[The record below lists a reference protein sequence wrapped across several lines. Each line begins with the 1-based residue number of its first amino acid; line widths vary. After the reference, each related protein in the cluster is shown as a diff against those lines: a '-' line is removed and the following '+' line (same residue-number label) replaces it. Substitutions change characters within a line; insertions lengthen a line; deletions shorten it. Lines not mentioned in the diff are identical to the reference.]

1 MVSQLIPDNCGRP
14 NVGQPIQAADPL
26 SSGSR
31 RLKAV
36 PRGHPGQD
44 CPPHSDRYSRQTRF
58 RDIGEEGQARISR
71 ARIAVVGS
79 GALGTIQA
87 ELLARAGVGFIRII
101 DRDYVELSNLQRQ
114 ALFDEQDAH
123 EACPKAIAAARRL
136 KAVNSAIRIEPA
148 VVDLT
153 PVNIGDLLGD
163 VDLILDGTDN
173 FETRYLINDF
183 AVQRGLPWIYGAA
196 VGSYGLEMAIFPGR
210 TCCLRCMLP
219 DPPAG
224 VQPTC
229 ETAGVLGPVTAAVGA
244 LEAADALKI
253 LSGHADRVHARLT
266 TIDLWSGDL
275 FQSTAPHR
283 DPNCPACGRRE
294 FTYLEGRE
302 RAPIVLCGRN
312 AVQIS
317 ERATPVDLQSL
328 AEQLAPVGS
337 VKVNEFV
344 LRAHIG
350 EFDLTVFPDGRA
362 IIKGTGDPGVA
373 RSIYAKYVGV

>member
-1 MVSQLIPDNCGRP
+1 MND
-14 NVGQPIQAADPL
+14 AD
-26 SSGSR
+26 R
-31 RLKAV
+31 E
-36 PRGHPGQD
+36 
-44 CPPHSDRYSRQTRF
+44 RYSRQLRF
-58 RDIGEEGQARISR
+58 REIGQEGQDLICEARV
-71 ARIAVVGS
+71 AVVGC
-79 GALGTIQA
+79 GALGTVQA
-87 ELLARAGVGFIRII
+87 ELLARAGVGSLRII

-114 ALFDEQDAH
+114 SLFDEHDAS

-136 KAVNSAIRIEPA
+136 KAVNSAIGIEPRVA
-148 VVDLT
+148 DLT
-153 PVNIGDLLGD
+153 PANVDELLGD

-196 VGSYGLEMAIFPGR
+196 VGSYGLEMPIFPSR

-229 ETAGVLGPVTAAVGA
+229 ETAGVLGPVTAAIGA
-244 LEAADALKI
+244 LVAADALKI
-253 LSGHADRVHARLT
+253 LSGHTDRVNARLT

-275 FQSTAPHR
+275 FQSTAPGR
-283 DPNCPACGRRE
+283 NPDCPACGRRE
-294 FTYLEGRE
+294 FTYLEGRA

-312 AVQIS
+312 AIQIS

-328 AEQLAPVGS
+328 AGQLAPVGD

-350 EFDLTVFPDGRA
+350 EFDLTIFPDGRA
-362 IIKGTGDPGVA
+362 IIKGTADPGVA
-373 RSIYAKYVGV
+373 RSFYAKYVGV